1 MKNKKKQEKIAQI
14 KNVQAQSRNNVI
26 VRLQKKIILVIF
38 SIFSFCISILTEG
51 KIQEEKT
58 LPPFIREALLS
69 ECPARNVDSVNYPVI
84 KGFAIIAK
92 NSIKAIFNGA
102 FDLTVSSKTAI
113 PKIAQNFCDKINFLD
128 IKVNLLET
136 SNIVNNISVKS
147 LINISEMHL
156 KSGNGFLS
164 SALFFIQQ
172 YHIKE
177 ALYVTSIIGC
187 LFLIKP
193 FITWNWGLGDP
204 GQIKNK
210 ADILE
215 LEVET
220 INKNIIKN
228 DFKNLS
234 VQGNKLIYD
243 YFIIKEPRLKAI
255 DFVNAEFFIK
265 EMEQIQN
272 EKYSFICDSFVEEE
286 QKLCYNLVK
295 AENLIQKNNYV
306 LSFILKTGKLPVL
319 KEDKIFNYFLDSF
332 SQENISLIADF
343 VINVERR
350 DLKFIFSY
358 ITNKELKI
366 KIENNLK
373 IYEDLMQEVNTR
385 NRLIY
390 IFKLFLKDE
399 GKCLSSLN
407 SLNFVPTKYIDFNMG
422 DSNDDLHNA
431 YYAAFVRQALVNPKD
446 RHCIGLVSNLYE
458 GRLIL
463 TSGVELKLH
472 ESLFY
477 NDIMQAQT
485 LKTAHIFL
493 YNYLLTNSTESFINF
508 SNKLVVK
515 SSGGFSESKN
525 NS

>member
-1 MKNKKKQEKIAQI
+1 MK
-14 KNVQAQSRNNVI
+14 
-26 VRLQKKIILVIF
+26 QKKEIILVF
-38 SIFSFCISILTEG
+38 KNSVRTMHTVVSTTANISPDA
-51 KIQEEKT
+51 QAVS
-58 LPPFIREALLS
+58 PFAVEMLKWENPAIDLS
-69 ECPARNVDSVNYPVI
+69 QGVNYWGI
-84 KGFAIIAK
+84 K
-92 NSIKAIFNGA
+92 SIAIFFKKIGYESFISFFDTSKTGA
-102 FDLTVSSKTAI
+102 RFISSK
-113 PKIAQNFCDKINFLD
+113 
-128 IKVNLLET
+128 LET
-136 SNIVNNISVKS
+136 TFSKFNINSFREHDVGEISTSYTITNFKNVYFSWFPYKP
-147 LINISEMHL
+147 E
-156 KSGNGFLS
+156 GFLS

-193 FITWNWGLGDP
+193 FIAWNWGLGDP
-204 GQIKNK
+204 EQIKIK
-210 ADILE
+210 VHILE
-215 LEVET
+215 AET

-234 VQGNKLIYD
+234 VQDNKLIYD

-255 DFVNAEFFIK
+255 DFINAEFFIK

-286 QKLCYNLVK
+286 QKLCFNLVK

-358 ITNKELKI
+358 ITNKDLI
-366 KIENNLK
+366 TKIENNLK

-399 GKCLSSLN
+399 GKCLSSLK